1 MLRKI
6 QDIIAQRI
14 PVDEEVGF
22 DSNVCSVPKLHV
34 HRRSG
39 SVKMQ
44 QSTHRGPSHRRQV
57 TAPVIIHIDLAVDTL
72 STQQEELCT
81 TSSLN
86 TLETG
91 SLTCSQD
98 TQSRRTSGF
107 SLESSVSADD
117 IYASLSSDKA
127 IDVDLFLHVL
137 NKMYQNGQI
146 DLSFHE
152 QFVTKTNNLN
162 LYQEIVMSEGFYMA
176 VSYTI
181 AGLLFTIGAI
191 DTGLSTNVVQNMFLS
206 GSCIYFSGG
215 TYCLFKQWQA
225 ARNSWLTLRSVAVA
239 LENYTLS

>member
-1 MLRKI
+1 MLQKI
-6 QDIIAQRI
+6 QDIIVQRI
-14 PVDEEVGF
+14 PLDEEVGF
-22 DSNVCSVPKLHV
+22 DANVCPEPKPV

-39 SVKMQ
+39 SEKMQ
-44 QSTHRGPSHRRQV
+44 QPTHRAHRRQL
-57 TAPVIIHIDLAVDTL
+57 TAPVIIHIDLDVDTL
-72 STQQEELCT
+72 SQQEVCA

-91 SLTCSQD
+91 SLTCCSQD

-107 SLESSVSADD
+107 SLESNVSADD
-117 IYASLSSDKA
+117 IYASLSSEKA

-152 QFVTKTNNLN
+152 QFVAKTNNLN
-162 LYQEIVMSEGFYMA
+162 LYREIVMSEGFYMA

-191 DTGLSTNVVQNMFLS
+191 DTGLSGNVVQNMFLS

-215 TYCLFKQWQA
+215 TYCLFKQWKA
-225 ARNSWLTLRSVAVA
+225 ARNSWHTLQSVAMA

>member
-6 QDIIAQRI
+6 QGIIAQRI
-14 PVDEEVGF
+14 PLDEEVGL
-22 DSNVCSVPKLHV
+22 DSNVCPVPKLV

-39 SVKMQ
+39 SEKIQ
-44 QSTHRGPSHRRQV
+44 QLAHRDPSHRRQV
-57 TAPVIIHIDLAVDTL
+57 TAPVIIHIDLDVDTL
-72 STQQEELCT
+72 SQQEELCT

-91 SLTCSQD
+91 SMTCSQD

-107 SLESSVSADD
+107 SLESSVSAED

-146 DLSFHE
+146 HSSFHE

-162 LYQEIVMSEGFYMA
+162 LYREVVMSAGFYMA

-215 TYCLFKQWQA
+215 SYCLFKQWQA
-225 ARNSWLTLRSVAVA
+225 ARNSWHTLQSVAIAV
-239 LENYTLS
+239 ENYTLS

>member
-14 PVDEEVGF
+14 PLDEEVGF
-22 DSNVCSVPKLHV
+22 DSNVCPMPKPV
-34 HRRSG
+34 HRRSW
-39 SVKMQ
+39 SEKMQ
-44 QSTHRGPSHRRQV
+44 QLTHRDPSHRRQV
-57 TAPVIIHIDLAVDTL
+57 TAPVIIHIDLDVDTL
-72 STQQEELCT
+72 SQQEELCT
-81 TSSLN
+81 ISR
-86 TLETG
+86 

-107 SLESSVSADD
+107 SLESSVSAED

-146 DLSFHE
+146 HSSFHE

-162 LYQEIVMSEGFYMA
+162 LYREVVMSAGFYMA

-215 TYCLFKQWQA
+215 SYCLFKQWQV
-225 ARNSWLTLRSVAVA
+225 ARNSWHTLQSVAIAV
-239 LENYTLS
+239 ENYTLS